1 MCTNGV
7 NTNQL
12 ESSIVQ
18 IDEALGLSRTWTHR
32 LYHLAEHGAQ
42 AEVADKLHAVQQ
54 LLDEARATL
63 KDATE
68 AIVDEMDGVSVE
80 RV

>member
-12 ESSIVQ
+12 EASIIQ

-42 AEVADKLHAVQQ
+42 TEVAGRLHDVQR
-54 LLDEARATL
+54 LLDEARAIL
-63 KDATE
+63 GEASA
-68 AIVDEMDGVSVE
+68 AIVDEADSVSVE
-80 RV
+80 LV